1 MRRRL
6 RSRPPTAIAVIA
18 MITALGVRVS
28 LTTRLSLTNRR
39 ARLAIVGGGGQ
50 WHSFWRSR
58 RRLFLSLS

>member
-39 ARLAIVGGGGQ
+39 ARLAIVGGDGR
-50 WHSFWRSR
+50 F
-58 RRLFLSLS
+58 